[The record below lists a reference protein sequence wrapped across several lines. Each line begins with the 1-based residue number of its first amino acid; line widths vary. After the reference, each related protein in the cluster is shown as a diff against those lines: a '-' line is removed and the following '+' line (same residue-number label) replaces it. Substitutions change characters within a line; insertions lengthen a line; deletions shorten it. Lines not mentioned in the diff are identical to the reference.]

1 MCLFPTYIKPKY
13 RDLRPGS
20 PTLVVSKCGRCDECR
35 KERATDFAVR
45 AYYDWLY
52 CKEKGGF
59 CFFDTLTLDNKFVK
73 TKHVN
78 GKRVTVFDDNMI
90 KIFKKKFELKA
101 MHAYA
106 KKHGISYT
114 AKNRDTILKPLIRHD
129 FKLLIASEF
138 GGETHRVHYHPL
150 IFNALDFDAQE
161 VEAILMHSWTF
172 NSNRQQVEGIKIPC
186 EYMIGGVEDIPASE
200 KVVRDFGALFYV
212 SNYLNKD
219 DDYDMYIQEE
229 LGEKWSQMSQAEKNE
244 FIPRHFLP
252 QGFGIHLLDYYNVD
266 YLVDIGKV
274 KIPDKVHG
282 ERFVSVPKYYIRKFC
297 YDTFKS
303 IVIDD
308 KNTTKD
314 TISLRVDYQKRLNE
328 RGVRWYSGLLLNSIQ
343 KRVEALDKLLNF
355 TPTEYVDLNIPVQD
369 DFRFYIENRELCA
382 AYDLLMRNRRNH
394 LGIEEDFTFS
404 EVIEQINV
412 VSSNFYTDD
421 FAMLEDSDIFA
432 FEKYEDVLHKFDVI
446 RKYRTKLFLNSEGY
460 KILKA
465 AERRRR
471 IEVSCKP
478 IKKQCNKLKFLK
490 DIRL

>member
-1 MCLFPTYIKPKY
+1 MCFFPNYIKPKY

-20 PTLVVSKCGRCDECR
+20 PTVIAIKCGNCDECR
-35 KERATDFAVR
+35 KERATDFSVR

-59 CFFDTLTLDNKFVK
+59 CFFDTLTLDDRFVK

-78 GKRVTVFDDNMI
+78 GKCVTVFDDNLI
-90 KIFKKKFELKA
+90 KKFKKNFELNA

-106 KKHGISYT
+106 RKHGIPYT
-114 AKNRDTILKPLIRHD
+114 ATNRDTVLKPLIRHD

-150 IFNALDFDAQE
+150 IFNALDFDPEE

-172 NSNRQQVEGIKIPC
+172 NCTPEVAKFLKIPT
-186 EYMIGGVEDIPASE
+186 EFMIGGVYDVPASE

-219 DDYDMYIQEE
+219 DDYANYIQKE
-229 LGEKWSQMSQAEKNE
+229 LGEKWNKMSQAEKNA
-244 FIPRHFLP
+244 FLPRHFLP
-252 QGFGIHLLDYYNVD
+252 QGFGIHLFDYYSID
-266 YLVDIGKV
+266 SLVDVGCV
-274 KIPDKVHG
+274 RIPDKVRG
-282 ERFVSVPKYYIRKFC
+282 ERFVSVPKYYIRKLC

-303 IVIDD
+303 IVVDE

-314 TISLRVDYQKRLNE
+314 TIRLRVDYQKRLNE

-369 DFRFYIENRELCA
+369 DFRFYIENRELVA

-394 LGIEEDFTFS
+394 LGIEEDFGFS
-404 EVIEQINV
+404 DVLEQINV
-412 VSSNFYTDD
+412 VSSNFYTED
-421 FAMLEDSDIFA
+421 FAMLVDSDIFA
-432 FEKYEDVLHKFDVI
+432 FEQYEDVLHKFDII
-446 RKYRTKLFLNSEGY
+446 RKHRTKLFLNSSGY

-465 AERRRR
+465 AESRRR
-471 IEVSCKP
+471 IDVSCTP
-478 IKKQCNKLKFLK
+478 IKKTCNKLKFLK